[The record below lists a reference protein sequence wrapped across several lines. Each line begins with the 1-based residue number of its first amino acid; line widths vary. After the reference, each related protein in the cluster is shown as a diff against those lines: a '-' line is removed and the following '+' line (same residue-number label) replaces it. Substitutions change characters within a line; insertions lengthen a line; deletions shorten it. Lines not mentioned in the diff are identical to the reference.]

1 MILTAADLALLTAR
15 RRHSAQK
22 RVLDALGVPYRVR
35 PDGSVVVL
43 QEDLRRESTTQK
55 GPASPRLRFSTAR
68 GSVVR
73 QAG

>member
-1 MILTAADLALLTAR
+1 VILSPADLMLLTGR
-15 RRHSAQK
+15 MRYTAQR

-35 PDGSVVVL
+35 PDGSVVVF

-68 GSVVR
+68 GSLVR